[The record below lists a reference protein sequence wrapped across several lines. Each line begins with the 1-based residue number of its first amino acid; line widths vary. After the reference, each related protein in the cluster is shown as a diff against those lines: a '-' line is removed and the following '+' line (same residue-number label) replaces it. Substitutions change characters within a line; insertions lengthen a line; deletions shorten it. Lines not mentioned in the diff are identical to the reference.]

1 MESSP
6 SVEEVVAC
14 IATLYHN
21 PNSEEKTKANQWLQI
36 LQNSVFAWRVSDAIL
51 HQKPN
56 VESCYIAAQTMR
68 SKIQTRFHEVPA
80 EAHVSLRDS
89 LMDHLQNVD
98 EQTSPAI
105 LTQLSLALADLV
117 LLMTEWQ
124 GAVSDIINRLKS
136 TKPAVLLEVLVVLP
150 EEVSSR
156 HLRLGSNRRTE
167 ITNELKLNSAQV
179 NDFLRAC
186 IAQNAQSYKL
196 NAFKALTSWLQIGAI
211 NLEAID
217 RNEVMHEAF
226 STLSNI
232 QESLPVFEAASDCI
246 IALLIRLEDH
256 DNSPFMSAL
265 ELNVFTTVRR
275 LEEPYHLCVAHE
287 DLDKALNLCRV
298 FTELAETFLIKMVNF
313 DPRTGPHFAIT
324 ILDTLLICCGH
335 PDYEIP
341 DITFN
346 FWYR

>member
-1 MESSP
+1 MLPQKYE
-6 SVEEVVAC
+6 
-14 IATLYHN
+14 HN

-89 LMDHLQNVD
+89 LMEHLQNVD

-124 GAVSDIINRLKS
+124 NSISDIINKLRP

-156 HLRLGSNRRTE
+156 HLR
-167 ITNELKLNSAQV
+167 
-179 NDFLRAC
+179 
-186 IAQNAQSYKL
+186 
-196 NAFKALTSWLQIGAI
+196 
-211 NLEAID
+211 
-217 RNEVMHEAF
+217 
-226 STLSNI
+226 
-232 QESLPVFEAASDCI
+232 
-246 IALLIRLEDH
+246 
-256 DNSPFMSAL
+256 
-265 ELNVFTTVRR
+265 
-275 LEEPYHLCVAHE
+275 
-287 DLDKALNLCRV
+287 
-298 FTELAETFLIKMVNF
+298 
-313 DPRTGPHFAIT
+313 
-324 ILDTLLICCGH
+324 
-335 PDYEIP
+335 
-341 DITFN
+341 
-346 FWYR
+346 